1 MVILSKKILFKGFRL
16 IDGNGSEPVENAY
29 MLIVDSKI
37 EKIGRNDESEN
48 TEGAVEID
56 LKGKTVMPGL
66 INSHVHITMEP
77 IGDPTSLMARESQS
91 KTALRGVA
99 NLRKHLLAGTTF
111 FRDVG
116 AGYGIDFALRDAVNE
131 GLIQGAQFLAAGR
144 CLTMTGGHGW
154 FIGREADGVDEMRK
168 AAREQLKAGADL
180 IKIMATGGVM
190 TKGVEPGSPQLSMEE
205 MAAAIEETHKAGK
218 KTATHAQG
226 TQGIKNAVLAGIDS
240 VEHGIFLDDEVIQLM
255 VERGT
260 YLVPTLV
267 APYFIVKNGVE
278 AGIPKY
284 AVDKANYVMDYHRES
299 FKKAHKAGVKIAM
312 GTDAGTPFNLHDKAP
327 YELKLMVECGM
338 TPMEAVVSST
348 RGSAD
353 LLGILDNYGTLEE
366 DKYADFIVLNENPID
381 NLDTLFEIDKVYK
394 LGKKVE

>member
-1 MVILSKKILFKGFRL
+1 MTNKTLYKGFTL
-16 IDGNGSEPVENAY
+16 INGTGETPVVDAYFLVEDNKIAKVGSVKELKDLDGVKE
-29 MLIVDSKI
+29 VDLS
-37 EKIGRNDESEN
+37 
-48 TEGAVEID
+48 
-56 LKGKTVMPGL
+56 GKTVMPGL

-77 IGDPTSLMARESQS
+77 VGDPISIMAKESTA

-99 NLRKHLLAGTTF
+99 NLKKHLLSGTTF
-111 FRDVG
+111 FRDLG
-116 AGYGIDFALRDAVNE
+116 APNGIDFDLRDAVNE
-131 GLIQGAQFLAAGR
+131 GLIEGPQFVAAGK

-154 FIGREADGVDEMRK
+154 FFGRESDGVDELRK

-205 MAAAIEETHKAGK
+205 MEAAIVEAHKAGK

-255 VERGT
+255 VDRGV

-278 AGIPKY
+278 AGIPKFV
-284 AVDKANYVMDYHRES
+284 VDKSNYVMKFHWES
-299 FKKAHKAGVKIAM
+299 FKKAYKAGVKIAM
-312 GTDAGTPFNLHDKAP
+312 GTDAGTPFNLHDAAP
-327 YELKLMVECGM
+327 HELKLMVECGM
-338 TPMEAVVSST
+338 SPMDAIVSST
-348 RGSAD
+348 KSSAD
-353 LLGILDNYGTLEE
+353 LLGILEDYGTLEE
-366 DKYADFIVLNENPID
+366 GKYADFLVLNENPLD
-381 NLDTLFEIDKVYK
+381 NLDTLFNLDSVYK
-394 LGKKVE
+394 LGKKVK

>member
-1 MVILSKKILFKGFRL
+1 MLFKGFRL
-16 IDGNGSEPVENAY
+16 IDGNGGEPIENAY

-37 EKIGRNDESEN
+37 EKIGSIDEKEN
-48 TEGAVEID
+48 IEGAVEID

-218 KTATHAQG
+218 KAATHAQG

-267 APYFIVKNGVE
+267 APYFIVKNGIE
-278 AGIPKY
+278 AGIPKH

-338 TPMEAVVSST
+338 SPMEAVVSST

-366 DKYADFIVLNENPID
+366 GKYADFIILNENPID
-381 NLDTLFEIDKVYK
+381 NLDTLFEIDEVYK